1 MTALNA
7 GIERLQGLITRD
19 DQDLQQLHL
28 WYSQCDQAA
37 QAFSVAEKF
46 GAIRAK
52 EELNIENAVE
62 RQGVGLSR
70 RSHLH

>member
-28 WYSQCDQAA
+28 WHS
-37 QAFSVAEKF
+37 
-46 GAIRAK
+46 
-52 EELNIENAVE
+52 
-62 RQGVGLSR
+62 
-70 RSHLH
+70 

>member
-19 DQDLQQLHL
+19 DQDLQQLHQ
-28 WYSQCDQAA
+28 WHGQCDQAA
-37 QAFSVAEKF
+37 QAFSVAYKF
-46 GAIRAK
+46 RAIHAK

-62 RQGVGLSR
+62 R
-70 RSHLH
+70 